1 MEEEEE
7 DEEEQGEEQE
17 EEEEEQEE
25 QEEKEKEKD
34 RKKQK
39 EEEKK
44 KKKRRRNR
52 QRGRC
57 LRGCS
62 QCYIQPCLSVACLS
76 QSLDY
81 FFVHL
86 SIPVDIR
93 PWVGPRIDISSLR
106 ETSPKPRKHARSQQF
121 YHIPSRISRDGRSRS
136 RSVLNGGAGPGQPG
150 EEVLA
155 HKPGIECRDQGLVN
169 CLS

>member
-1 MEEEEE
+1 MA
-7 DEEEQGEEQE
+7 E
-17 EEEEEQEE
+17 EEEEEEE
-25 QEEKEKEKD
+25 EGHEEKEKEKEKRKRKR
-34 RKKQK
+34 RKKKK

-44 KKKRRRNR
+44 KKRRRKR
-52 QRGRC
+52 QRRRC

-81 FFVHL
+81 FFVHW
-86 SIPVDIR
+86 SIPVDVR
-93 PWVGPRIDISSLR
+93 LWVGPRIDISSLR

-121 YHIPSRISRDGRSRS
+121 CHIPSRISREGRSRS

-169 CLS
+169 CPS